1 MELSYEEVLEILELL
16 EHSDVEYLNIEIG
29 ATKLVASK
37 SGMALDKTPEPRPY
51 ESPSIPDEPLPS
63 EVRMASQASSAAA
76 GKSNEAPVDASLVP
90 VLAPVV
96 GVFFRQSEPGA
107 SPYTEIGDHVD
118 EGSTLGL
125 MEVMKMFAS
134 VTSPVK
140 GEVVQILIENAEF
153 VEFEQP
159 LMLIRPETQI

>member
-37 SGMALDKTPEPRPY
+37 SGMTLDRTPESRLSD
-51 ESPSIPDEPLPS
+51 SPTTPSEPLPS
-63 EVRMASQASSAAA
+63 EAHMANQALSVAV
-76 GKSNEAPVDASLVP
+76 GKSKEAPPVDVSLVP

-96 GVFFRQSEPGA
+96 GVFYRQSEPGA
-107 SPYTEIGDHVD
+107 SPYTETGDQVD

-140 GEVVQILIENAEF
+140 GEVVQILVENAEF

-159 LMLIRPETQI
+159 LMLIRPET